1 MIAAKG
7 ALVKRKPLNHTD
19 YEVDLESRLV
29 GDVCNRR
36 ELNDFWEVD
45 YEGLTYYVCDGKKW
59 ISRPRF
65 ILKKICNEKGGMKVE
80 EDLIIDARNGNDSL
94 ISHATTEEKVKLEQ
108 QRCKEEKNE
117 EKEAPT
123 LNVVAEDVDEVKQV
137 KKKGRVSK
145 RKGLT
150 SGANT
155 MSLKCMRH
163 DRGWEEAASTISRAF
178 IGLNTCNVALLEAAD
193 ESWEEAV
200 VKMLTYRR
208 VLPLGWALSWT

>member
-7 ALVKRKPLNHTD
+7 APVKRKPLNHTD

-29 GDVCNRR
+29 LASRVLINMNQDYFVQDYFV
-36 ELNDFWEVD
+36 ELFALRYARAHATPVQ
-45 YEGLTYYVCDGKKW
+45 YFLRLGL
-59 ISRPRF
+59 RF
-65 ILKKICNEKGGMKVE
+65 ILKKICNEKGGMKVDE
-80 EDLIIDARNGNDSL
+80 GLIIDARNGDDSL
-94 ISHATTEEKVKLEQ
+94 ISHATAEEKVKLEQ

-123 LNVVAEDVDEVKQV
+123 LNGTQ
-137 KKKGRVSK
+137 
-145 RKGLT
+145 
-150 SGANT
+150 
-155 MSLKCMRH
+155 CMGH
-163 DRGWEEAASTISRAF
+163 DRGWEEAASAISRAF

-208 VLPLGWALSWT
+208 VLPLG